1 MPNTP
6 VHVFE
11 KAEVAHIGPIYP
23 VFGEQSVKRG
33 GKVTKRLVLKQKLVW
48 VKWKTDNLKED
59 WTAEPLKNFTGDSK
73 AKALKCIEKKECW
86 PWNDRDRIDT
96 LKALG

>member
-1 MPNTP
+1 M
-6 VHVFE
+6 
-11 KAEVAHIGPIYP
+11 
-23 VFGEQSVKRG
+23 FGEQSVKRG

-73 AKALKCIEKKECW
+73 AKALKCIEKKYDTGIHLYNEHGCHGKNM
-86 PWNDRDRIDT
+86 PKGANFDRWMDDN
-96 LKALG
+96 